1 MAASACG
8 TGVSSYFFCAL
19 YLLLAPL
26 GRGWERGFSFSDL
39 CGVLVVREEVG
50 SRPDSRLGCAAK
62 LAALLRRSAQ
72 TAAASQLTKRV
83 RPSAHTPPHR
93 LRASAQVEGNGGAP
107 VARLLNDIWL
117 KRRCSK
123 RCKLFSWKRFSLFCP
138 LSRVRER
145 AGVREELL
153 PFPRWG
159 KGGWGHCAFVWALCL
174 W

>member
-1 MAASACG
+1 MRCACSEG
-8 TGVSSYFFCAL
+8 
-19 YLLLAPL
+19 
-26 GRGWERGFSFSDL
+26 
-39 CGVLVVREEVG
+39 G
-50 SRPDSRLGCAAK
+50 SRVSARQPTYFPLSRQRKVSKAKATLLPASLRCASGNLRCSSVGCAAK

-83 RPSAHTPPHR
+83 RLAAHTPPHR

-123 RCKLFSWKRFSLFCP
+123 RCKLFSWKRFSLLCP
-138 LSRVRER
+138 LSRLREW

-153 PFPRWG
+153 SFPRWG